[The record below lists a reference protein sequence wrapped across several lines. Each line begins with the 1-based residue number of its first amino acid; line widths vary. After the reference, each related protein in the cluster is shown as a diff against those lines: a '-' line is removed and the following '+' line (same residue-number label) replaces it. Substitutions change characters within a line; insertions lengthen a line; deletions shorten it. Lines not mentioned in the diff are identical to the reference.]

1 MKLRN
6 IFQLKT
12 NLTNKVL
19 DLSLK
24 YWHCSEWGTNI
35 LIYKIIKVSNNH
47 LLLLSHKLE
56 AKKLKQKG
64 IQNKTTT
71 NEKND
76 ESVRKLRHA
85 DDAQH
90 ARCNY
95 LENGRQLK
103 PSQGCDL
110 TTTDIKIK
118 IRL

>member
-1 MKLRN
+1 
-6 IFQLKT
+6 
-12 NLTNKVL
+12 
-19 DLSLK
+19 
-24 YWHCSEWGTNI
+24 
-35 LIYKIIKVSNNH
+35 
-47 LLLLSHKLE
+47 LE

-71 NEKND
+71 NEKNK

-95 LENGRQLK
+95 LENGQQLK
-103 PSQGCDL
+103 PSYGCDL